1 MAALVGVD
9 ECRSNSATD
18 AQSPLTGLKVKD
30 GKRKLVIGQ
39 DARCDVELYRFV
51 LQIGTVFVLA
61 LRSQQ
66 EPGFPNGR

>member
-1 MAALVGVD
+1 MNAEAIQRLT
-9 ECRSNSATD
+9 R
-18 AQSPLTGLKVKD
+18 SPLTGRKVKD
-30 GKRKLVIGQ
+30 GKRELVIGQ
-39 DARCDVELYRFV
+39 DARCDVALYRFV